1 MNAKIK
7 KLIFLACFASLRSTM
22 IVELTG
28 LELLTNAFGVL
39 LMFQGV
45 AAAVGSPLLGKS
57 NNIYNTFARWRSED
71 FRELV
76 VQSYPLTFLG

>member
-1 MNAKIK
+1 
-7 KLIFLACFASLRSTM
+7 M

-45 AAAVGSPLLGKS
+45 AAALGCPLLGEYIKY
-57 NNIYNTFARWRSED
+57 I
-71 FRELV
+71 
-76 VQSYPLTFLG
+76 

>member
-1 MNAKIK
+1 
-7 KLIFLACFASLRSTM
+7 M

-45 AAAVGSPLLGKS
+45 AAAVGSPLLGKFIYTS
-57 NNIYNTFARWRSED
+57 NFIMNTLISDQMMYFEINNKVPTIVLSQVRLGLIHTTFILNI
-71 FRELV
+71 
-76 VQSYPLTFLG
+76 

>member
-1 MNAKIK
+1 
-7 KLIFLACFASLRSTM
+7 M

-45 AAAVGSPLLGKS
+45 AAAVGSPLLGKRTPALS
-57 NNIYNTFARWRSED
+57 VDNPNQTR
-71 FRELV
+71 
-76 VQSYPLTFLG
+76 LTLGNYSAITS

>member
-1 MNAKIK
+1 
-7 KLIFLACFASLRSTM
+7 M

-45 AAAVGSPLLGKS
+45 AAAVGSPLLGKFK
-57 NNIYNTFARWRSED
+57 IIIIKLYNKYAYCRA
-71 FRELV
+71 
-76 VQSYPLTFLG
+76 

>member
-1 MNAKIK
+1 MNVKIK
-7 KLIFLACFASLRSTM
+7 KKHFSACFASLRSTM

-45 AAAVGSPLLGKS
+45 AAAVGSPLLGKF
-57 NNIYNTFARWRSED
+57 IYIIKLYNKYA
-71 FRELV
+71 
-76 VQSYPLTFLG
+76 Y

>member
-1 MNAKIK
+1 
-7 KLIFLACFASLRSTM
+7 M

-45 AAAVGSPLLGKS
+45 AAAIGSPLLGEFISVGAGLINEKT
-57 NNIYNTFARWRSED
+57 Y
-71 FRELV
+71 
-76 VQSYPLTFLG
+76 

>member
-1 MNAKIK
+1 
-7 KLIFLACFASLRSTM
+7 M

-45 AAAVGSPLLGKS
+45 AAAVGAPFLGK
-57 NNIYNTFARWRSED
+57 YRKLA
-71 FRELV
+71 
-76 VQSYPLTFLG
+76 

>member
-1 MNAKIK
+1 
-7 KLIFLACFASLRSTM
+7 M

-45 AAAVGSPLLGKS
+45 AAAVGSPLLGKHTS
-57 NNIYNTFARWRSED
+57 ALSIDNKYQTR
-71 FRELV
+71 LTV
-76 VQSYPLTFLG
+76 GKSYYEHYYYYFLNSFLFKSQ

>member
-1 MNAKIK
+1 
-7 KLIFLACFASLRSTM
+7 M

-45 AAAVGSPLLGKS
+45 AAAVGSPLLGKCS
-57 NNIYNTFARWRSED
+57 YIIKLNNKYTFERADE
-71 FRELV
+71 ELI
-76 VQSYPLTFLG
+76 